1 MGDTPVELHEA
12 MDLGGDSDSD
22 MGDEDEGQQGH
33 GSPSAQPP
41 DEAMD
46 GWQDTP
52 QRQYANSWNS
62 QNGAE
67 NGGSPNGF
75 VADGDTLSVAS

>member
-1 MGDTPVELHEA
+1 MGDTPVESHEG

-22 MGDEDEGQQGH
+22 MGDEDEGHEGH
-33 GSPSAQPP
+33 GSPSAPPP

-46 GWQDTP
+46 DWQDSP
-52 QRQYANSWNS
+52 QRQHANGWNS
-62 QNGAE
+62 QNGAG

-75 VADGDTLSVAS
+75 GADEDTLSVAS